1 MVDRRPP
8 RYGIFLVGK
17 SWKSGRYYMYVS
29 MYMYIYIYAYL
40 NVTRAYLKW
49 NQGWTMSHV
58 HTPSNVYPTH
68 VGTPAVGLKVPP
80 SFLIGLGLQPC
91 QFGGIYRVMRR
102 CPDSMIVSLFNHETG
117 YYNPTH
123 LSSFAGEPYAE
134 PLPNSVGL
142 PAMWG
147 GLLPAGSFLG

>member
-1 MVDRRPP
+1 
-8 RYGIFLVGK
+8 
-17 SWKSGRYYMYVS
+17 
-29 MYMYIYIYAYL
+29 
-40 NVTRAYLKW
+40 
-49 NQGWTMSHV
+49 MSHV